1 VCSGRC
7 IQGALIIR
15 YQKSNDSVLGLA
27 LGRRDRLRVRVQ
39 RQPRRGMPKQILL
52 NLYIGSKR
60 PKDTLN
66 TSVEMCESRFAY

>member
-39 RQPRRGMPKQILL
+39 RQRLGVCQRAHSGETACVGTEPNAKEDSSGSEE
-52 NLYIGSKR
+52 IG
-60 PKDTLN
+60 DQ
-66 TSVEMCESRFAY
+66 

>member
-15 YQKSNDSVLGLA
+15 YQKSNDSVLGASRLA
-27 LGRRDRLRVRVQ
+27 GVTDCVYVSSV
-39 RQPRRGMPKQILL
+39 QPRRGMPKQILL

-60 PKDTLN
+60 PKDT
-66 TSVEMCESRFAY
+66 